1 MPGGS
6 TPKNGKVTNKTI
18 HRTYGYIVFSGSK
31 IIIYGG
37 EIGEHIFRKAEVID
51 LLNPD
56 LECDVP
62 FHENAT
68 GRGAY
73 GGRINDDF
81 VYCGGRDR
89 HDTNYEV
96 WTDKCYKLGQ
106 IEPLFNI
113 TMSKPRWEEYI
124 THGIVLPNNTL
135 FIIGNRFI
143 CFITNH
149 PEIT

>member
-18 HRTYGYIVFSGSK
+18 HKTYGYIVFSGSK

-68 GRGAY
+68 GKAGY
-73 GGRINDDF
+73 GGRIDDDF
-81 VYCGGRDR
+81 VYCGGFYRVIHLKKIKVMSSHCTQGENR
-89 HDTNYEV
+89 KIRIL
-96 WTDKCYKLGQ
+96 DK
-106 IEPLFNI
+106 
-113 TMSKPRWEEYI
+113 
-124 THGIVLPNNTL
+124 TH
-135 FIIGNRFI
+135 FF
-143 CFITNH
+143 
-149 PEIT
+149 